1 MQKIFFSKKKL
12 HFNLRVKQINLNA
25 STLAF
30 NESVKLLILWNNASL
45 YIWIG
50 MQFYACKC
58 SQTAALLIFVLQF
71 GKYIFYSSIQNL
83 CTCIIACQT
92 SLIMTEMFFF
102 CTEWKRNCKK
112 TFYFLYYF
120 DSVDMFV
127 LFSRTAKKV
136 TVIQIKY
143 SPKINI
149 IHSFSTER
157 EKYLLFMYK
166 MCVIQSKK
174 YIMSNGKLFYKK
186 KRLSAFKIYF
196 VLEVNSRNIK
206 MFQK

>member
-1 MQKIFFSKKKL
+1 MEQCIIVYLNGDAILCMQMQSNGCFIDICVTILFSI
-12 HFNLRVKQINLNA
+12 R
-25 STLAF
+25 
-30 NESVKLLILWNNASL
+30 
-45 YIWIG
+45 
-50 MQFYACKC
+50 
-58 SQTAALLIFVLQF
+58 
-71 GKYIFYSSIQNL
+71 NL

-92 SLIMTEMFFF
+92 SLIMTKMLFFV
-102 CTEWKRNCKK
+102 RNEKNLQKK
-112 TFYFLYYF
+112 FSTFSTTLT
-120 DSVDMFV
+120 V
-127 LFSRTAKKV
+127 LTCLFFFSRTAKKV

-174 YIMSNGKLFYKK
+174 YIMSDGKLFYKK

>member
-1 MQKIFFSKKKL
+1 MEQ
-12 HFNLRVKQINLNA
+12 
-25 STLAF
+25 
-30 NESVKLLILWNNASL
+30 
-45 YIWIG
+45 
-50 MQFYACKC
+50 
-58 SQTAALLIFVLQF
+58 
-71 GKYIFYSSIQNL
+71 
-83 CTCIIACQT
+83 CIIVYLNGDAILCMQMQSNGCFIDICVT
-92 SLIMTEMFFF
+92 IRKIYILFLYSELMYMHYSLSNFTYYDKNVIF
-102 CTEWKRNCKK
+102 CTKWKRICKK

-174 YIMSNGKLFYKK
+174 YIMSDGKLFYKK